1 MKILANDGIS
11 QNAMDLL
18 EASGFEVLD
27 IQVAQGQLQNYIN
40 QNKIEILL
48 VRSSTKVN
56 KDIIDN
62 CPNLKL
68 IGRAG
73 VGMDN
78 IDVAYA
84 ESNGLKVINTPE
96 ASSRSVAEMVFAHL
110 FSGVRYL
117 QDSNRNMPLDGDT
130 KFNHL
135 KKNYSEG
142 RELQGKTLGII
153 GFGKIGKQV
162 AKIALGC
169 GMKVIAG
176 SRTSGKEEINLD
188 FFDGQQI
195 TLIIEK
201 LSIKEV
207 LQQSDFITLHIPAS
221 TEYVIGKAEIA
232 LMKDGVA
239 IINTSRGGVL
249 DERALL
255 ESLEEGKISFAG
267 LDVFEYEPTPAIQIL
282 MHDKISLSPH
292 IGASTIEAQERI
304 GLELANQ
311 IITIFTVE

>member
-11 QNAMDLL
+11 QNAIDLL
-18 EASGFEVLD
+18 EASGFEVLN

-40 QNKIEILL
+40 QNKIEILF

-96 ASSRSVAEMVFAHL
+96 ASSRSVAEIVFAHL

-135 KKNYSEG
+135 KKNYSKG

-195 TLIIEK
+195 TLIIDK

-221 TEYVIGKAEIA
+221 AEYVIGKAEMA

-311 IITIFTVE
+311 IISIFTVE

>member
-18 EASGFEVLD
+18 EASGFEVLN

>member
-207 LQQSDFITLHIPAS
+207 LQQSDFITLHIPAD
-221 TEYVIGKAEIA
+221 YKY
-232 LMKDGVA
+232 
-239 IINTSRGGVL
+239 
-249 DERALL
+249 
-255 ESLEEGKISFAG
+255 ISWRC
-267 LDVFEYEPTPAIQIL
+267 
-282 MHDKISLSPH
+282 S
-292 IGASTIEAQERI
+292 
-304 GLELANQ
+304 
-311 IITIFTVE
+311 